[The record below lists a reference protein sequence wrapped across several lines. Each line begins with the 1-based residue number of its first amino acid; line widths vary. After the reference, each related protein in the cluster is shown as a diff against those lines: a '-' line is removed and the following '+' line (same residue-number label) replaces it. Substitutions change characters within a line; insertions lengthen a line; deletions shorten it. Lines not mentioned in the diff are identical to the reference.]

1 MRPEFNVGKWM
12 WKMYSLSSLFDND
25 KPIKDYTDDE
35 LQALL
40 SGADLKVSFGEFG
53 SKYEGR
59 PAGLRK

>member
-1 MRPEFNVGKWM
+1 
-12 WKMYSLSSLFDND
+12 MYSLSSLFDND